1 MTTSGSSGTRE
12 RATAQLLLLCAV
24 LAGLFLMH
32 GSPAAAGD
40 CHRALGA
47 MPGPPAVAA
56 APGHRHAPLTGPA
69 PVAEAVTEPAPVTG
83 TVPVPAAMG
92 VRAAEVSAPPPAAPG
107 PHARD
112 TLCLAT
118 KARDGAAL
126 PAPGPATGTSAAVLP
141 AVVAAGFGGFAG
153 RSRAGPGGGR
163 RILLQVCVART

>member
-1 MTTSGSSGTRE
+1 MTTSGNSGTRE

-56 APGHRHAPLTGPA
+56 AAGHRHAPMT
-69 PVAEAVTEPAPVTG
+69 EAAPVTE
-83 TVPVPAAMG
+83 AIG
-92 VRAAEVSAPPPAAPG
+92 VRTAEVSAPPPAAPG

-126 PAPGPATGTSAAVLP
+126 PAPGPATGAPAVVLP
-141 AVVAAGFGGFAG
+141 AVVAAGSGGFAG

-163 RILLQVCVART
+163 HILLRVCVART

>member
-1 MTTSGSSGTRE
+1 MTTSGGSRTRD

-32 GSPAAAGD
+32 GAPAAAGD

-47 MPGPPAVAA
+47 MTGSPAASFDA
-56 APGHRHAPLTGPA
+56 HRHPT
-69 PVAEAVTEPAPVTG
+69 
-83 TVPVPAAMG
+83 AASGAMSA
-92 VRAAEVSAPPPAAPG
+92 RAAELSAPPPAAPG

-118 KARDGAAL
+118 KTRDGAAL
-126 PAPGPATGTSAAVLP
+126 PAPGPAPSASAVVLP

-153 RSRAGPGGGR
+153 CARAGPGGGR
-163 RILLQVCVART
+163 QILLQVCVART

>member
-1 MTTSGSSGTRE
+1 MTTSGSSRTRE

-47 MPGPPAVAA
+47 MPGPPAAA
-56 APGHRHAPLTGPA
+56 ASSGAAHQAAHRHPDTAGRA
-69 PVAEAVTEPAPVTG
+69 GVTAG
-83 TVPVPAAMG
+83 
-92 VRAAEVSAPPPAAPG
+92 RAGEVSAPAPSAPG

-118 KARDGAAL
+118 KTRDGAAL
-126 PAPGPATGTSAAVLP
+126 PAPGPATGAPAVVLP
-141 AVVAAGFGGFAG
+141 AVPAAGFARSAG
-153 RSRAGPGGGR
+153 SPRAGPGGGR
-163 RILLQVCVART
+163 HILLQVCVART

>member
-56 APGHRHAPLTGPA
+56 AAGHRHAPMTEAA
-69 PVAEAVTEPAPVTG
+69 PVTEASPVTAPAPVT
-83 TVPVPAAMG
+83 AAMG

-126 PAPGPATGTSAAVLP
+126 PAPGPATGASAVVLP
-141 AVVAAGFGGFAG
+141 AVVAAGSGGFAG

-163 RILLQVCVART
+163 HILLRVCVART

>member
-56 APGHRHAPLTGPA
+56 AAGHRHAPMTEASPA
-69 PVAEAVTEPAPVTG
+69 TAPVT
-83 TVPVPAAMG
+83 AATG

-126 PAPGPATGTSAAVLP
+126 PAPGPATGASAVVLP
-141 AVVAAGFGGFAG
+141 AVVAAGCGGSAG

-163 RILLQVCVART
+163 HILLRVCVART